1 MSKKVTKKVNNNKQT
16 NKKVIIVVAVL
27 IILAVIEFIVFL
39 VLPGNKYLINTAR
52 FQKWDEKN
60 TGYVETAMGK
70 ENTEERF
77 RTYFQWYNVIHE
89 MGHGIIHNNNG
100 IDIDVAE
107 EEQLV
112 NDFAV
117 AYWRYYGGDE
127 RIALI
132 KDIVDYAVVNV
143 GDNYKNGVDYM
154 ELGKANSS
162 HDSFDAAFF
171 NFESYG
177 WFQFSSVQKAIEK
190 NLTLDEALKNMG
202 IKNYNLNN
210 QRVLKYDK
218 LNEKVSRQ
226 VIDDAY
232 HNFLE
237 WGLNFPEPAQVFWSD
252 PNQNSSGTL
261 KNYFYIIDLL
271 DTINKSN

>member
-1 MSKKVTKKVNNNKQT
+1 MGKKINTNNKTT
-16 NKKVIIVVAVL
+16 NNKLVISIVIAIMLLAIIAAIVL
-27 IILAVIEFIVFL
+27 I

-52 FQKWDEKN
+52 YQKWDDVT

-100 IDIDVAE
+100 IDIQIAE

-117 AYWRYYGGDE
+117 AYWRYYGEEEKID
-127 RIALI
+127 LL

-154 ELGKANSS
+154 ELAKENSTY
-162 HDSFDAAFF
+162 DSFNDSFF
-171 NFESYG
+171 NFEDYG
-177 WFQFSSVQKAIEK
+177 WFQFSSVKNALEK
-190 NLTLDEALKNMG
+190 DLTLDEALQNMG
-202 IKNYNLNN
+202 IKNYKLNN
-210 QRVLKYDK
+210 RKSLKYEK
-218 LNEKVSRQ
+218 INEKESRV
-226 VIDDAY
+226 VIEDAY

-237 WGLNFPEPAQVFWSD
+237 WGLYYPEPAQIFWSD
-252 PNQNSSGTL
+252 PNMNSSGTI

-271 DTINKSN
+271 DNFIKE